1 MLYPLEVGVSATR
14 FGIRRTLFSIGA
26 GGTVESSV
34 EFEME
39 GEWTCIAET

>member
-1 MLYPLEVGVSATR
+1 MQIV
-14 FGIRRTLFSIGA
+14 A

-39 GEWTCIAET
+39 GEWNCISETLLEEELSETCLATGLFV